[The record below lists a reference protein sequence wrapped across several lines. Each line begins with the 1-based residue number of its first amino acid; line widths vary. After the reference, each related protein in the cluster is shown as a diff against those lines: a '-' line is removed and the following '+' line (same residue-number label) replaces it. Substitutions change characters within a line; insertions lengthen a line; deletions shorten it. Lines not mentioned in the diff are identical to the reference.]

1 MGKAGSALFIFAKLG
16 SYPQFFNFEQ
26 HHYLGSQTM
35 RDRRPQTTGDLLE
48 ETGLNNIQQRA
59 IALSQL
65 NTAIKQHVNCA
76 EHCRVSNYRQGIL
89 IIETES
95 AAWSMRLN
103 YERHTLMMKLREKLL
118 PKLQDIE
125 IKVNPSLAA
134 VQKQQQDKIP
144 DIIQKPITEVA
155 AQHLLATAATAPDKV
170 KKRLE
175 RIAQLAHK
183 RANNIK

>member
-1 MGKAGSALFIFAKLG
+1 
-16 SYPQFFNFEQ
+16 
-26 HHYLGSQTM
+26 M
-35 RDRRPQTTGDLLE
+35 RDHRPQTTGDILE

-65 NTAIKQHVNCA
+65 NKAVKQHVNGA

-89 IIETES
+89 IIETAS

-103 YERHTLMMKLREKLL
+103 YERHQLIMKLRERLL

-125 IKVNPSLAA
+125 IKVNPALAA
-134 VQKQQQDKIP
+134 IQEQKQNKTP
-144 DIIQKPITEVA
+144 DIVQKPISDVA

-175 RIAQLAHK
+175 RLAQLAMKK
-183 RANNIK
+183 RQ

>member
-1 MGKAGSALFIFAKLG
+1 
-16 SYPQFFNFEQ
+16 
-26 HHYLGSQTM
+26 M
-35 RDRRPQTTGDLLE
+35 RDHRPQTTGDILE

-59 IALSQL
+59 MALSQL
-65 NTAIKQHVNCA
+65 NKAVKQYVNGA

-89 IIETES
+89 IIETAS

-103 YERHTLMMKLREKLL
+103 YERHQLIMKLREKLL

-125 IKVNPSLAA
+125 IKVNPALAA
-134 VQKQQQDKIP
+134 IQEQKQNKIP
-144 DIIQKPITEVA
+144 DIVQKPISDIA

-175 RIAQLAHK
+175 RLAQLAMKK
-183 RANNIK
+183 RQQ

>member
-1 MGKAGSALFIFAKLG
+1 
-16 SYPQFFNFEQ
+16 
-26 HHYLGSQTM
+26 M
-35 RDRRPQTTGDLLE
+35 RDHRPQTTGDILE

-59 IALSQL
+59 MALSQL
-65 NTAIKQHVNCA
+65 NKAVKQHVNGA

-89 IIETES
+89 IIETAS

-103 YERHTLMMKLREKLL
+103 YERHQLIMKLREKLL

-125 IKVNPSLAA
+125 IKVNPALAA
-134 VQKQQQDKIP
+134 IQEQKQNKIP
-144 DIIQKPITEVA
+144 DIVQKPISDVA

-175 RIAQLAHK
+175 RLAQLAMKK
-183 RANNIK
+183 RQQ

>member
-1 MGKAGSALFIFAKLG
+1 
-16 SYPQFFNFEQ
+16 
-26 HHYLGSQTM
+26 M
-35 RDRRPQTTGDLLE
+35 RDHHPQTTGDILE

-65 NTAIKQHVNCA
+65 NKAVKQHVNGA

-89 IIETES
+89 IIETAS

-103 YERHTLMMKLREKLL
+103 YERHQLIMKLREKLL

-125 IKVNPSLAA
+125 IKVNPALAA
-134 VQKQQQDKIP
+134 IQEQKQNKIP
-144 DIIQKPITEVA
+144 DIVQKPISDVA

-175 RIAQLAHK
+175 RLAQLAMKK
-183 RANNIK
+183 RQ

>member
-1 MGKAGSALFIFAKLG
+1 
-16 SYPQFFNFEQ
+16 
-26 HHYLGSQTM
+26 M
-35 RDRRPQTTGDLLE
+35 RDHRPQTTGDILE

-65 NTAIKQHVNCA
+65 NKAVKQHVNGA

-89 IIETES
+89 IIETAS

-103 YERHTLMMKLREKLL
+103 YERHQLIMKLREKLL

-125 IKVNPSLAA
+125 IKVNPALAA
-134 VQKQQQDKIP
+134 IQEQKQNKIP
-144 DIIQKPITEVA
+144 DIVQKPISDVA
-155 AQHLLATAATAPDKV
+155 AQHLLATAATAPAKV

-175 RIAQLAHK
+175 RLAQLAMKK
-183 RANNIK
+183 RQ

>member
-1 MGKAGSALFIFAKLG
+1 
-16 SYPQFFNFEQ
+16 
-26 HHYLGSQTM
+26 M
-35 RDRRPQTTGDLLE
+35 RDHRPQTTGDILE

-59 IALSQL
+59 MALSQL
-65 NTAIKQHVNCA
+65 NKAVKQHVNGA

-89 IIETES
+89 IIETAS

-103 YERHTLMMKLREKLL
+103 YERHQLIMKLRERLL

-125 IKVNPSLAA
+125 IKVNPALAA
-134 VQKQQQDKIP
+134 IQEQKQNKIP
-144 DIIQKPITEVA
+144 DIVQKPISDVA

-175 RIAQLAHK
+175 RLAQLAMKK
-183 RANNIK
+183 RQ

>member
-1 MGKAGSALFIFAKLG
+1 
-16 SYPQFFNFEQ
+16 
-26 HHYLGSQTM
+26 M
-35 RDRRPQTTGDLLE
+35 RDHRPQTTGDILE

-65 NTAIKQHVNCA
+65 NKAVKQHVNGA
-76 EHCRVSNYRQGIL
+76 EHCRVSNYRHGIL
-89 IIETES
+89 IIETAS

-103 YERHTLMMKLREKLL
+103 YERHQLIMKLREKLL

-125 IKVNPSLAA
+125 IKVNPALA
-134 VQKQQQDKIP
+134 VIQEKKQNKIP
-144 DIIQKPITEVA
+144 DIVQKPISDVA

-175 RIAQLAHK
+175 RLAQLAMKK
-183 RANNIK
+183 RQ

>member
-1 MGKAGSALFIFAKLG
+1 
-16 SYPQFFNFEQ
+16 
-26 HHYLGSQTM
+26 M
-35 RDRRPQTTGDLLE
+35 RDHRPQTTGDILE

-59 IALSQL
+59 MALSQL
-65 NTAIKQHVNCA
+65 NKAVKQHVNGA

-89 IIETES
+89 IIETAS

-103 YERHTLMMKLREKLL
+103 YERHQLIMKLREKLL

-125 IKVNPSLAA
+125 IKVNPALAA
-134 VQKQQQDKIP
+134 IQEQKQNKIP
-144 DIIQKPITEVA
+144 DIVQKPISDVA

-175 RIAQLAHK
+175 RLAQLAMK
-183 RANNIK
+183 KESNE

>member
-1 MGKAGSALFIFAKLG
+1 
-16 SYPQFFNFEQ
+16 
-26 HHYLGSQTM
+26 M
-35 RDRRPQTTGDLLE
+35 RDHRPQTTGDILE

-59 IALSQL
+59 MALSQL
-65 NTAIKQHVNCA
+65 NKAVKQHVNGA

-89 IIETES
+89 IIETAS

-103 YERHTLMMKLREKLL
+103 YERHQLIMKLREKLL

-125 IKVNPSLAA
+125 IKVNPALAA
-134 VQKQQQDKIP
+134 IQEQKQNKTP
-144 DIIQKPITEVA
+144 DIVQKPISDVA

-175 RIAQLAHK
+175 RLAQLAMKK
-183 RANNIK
+183 RQ

>member
-1 MGKAGSALFIFAKLG
+1 
-16 SYPQFFNFEQ
+16 
-26 HHYLGSQTM
+26 M
-35 RDRRPQTTGDLLE
+35 RDHRPQTTGDILE

-65 NTAIKQHVNCA
+65 NKAVKQHVNCA

-89 IIETES
+89 IIETAS

-103 YERHTLMMKLREKLL
+103 YERHQLIIKLREKLL

-125 IKVNPSLAA
+125 IKVNPALAA
-134 VQKQQQDKIP
+134 IQEQKQNKTP
-144 DIIQKPITEVA
+144 DIVQKPISDVA

-175 RIAQLAHK
+175 RLAQLAMKK
-183 RANNIK
+183 RQ

>member
-1 MGKAGSALFIFAKLG
+1 
-16 SYPQFFNFEQ
+16 
-26 HHYLGSQTM
+26 M
-35 RDRRPQTTGDLLE
+35 RDHRPQTTGDILE

-65 NTAIKQHVNCA
+65 NKAVKQHVNCA

-89 IIETES
+89 IIETAS

-103 YERHTLMMKLREKLL
+103 YERHQLIMKLREKLL

-125 IKVNPSLAA
+125 IKVNPALAA
-134 VQKQQQDKIP
+134 IQEQKQNKTP
-144 DIIQKPITEVA
+144 DIVQKPISDVA

-175 RIAQLAHK
+175 RLAQLAMKK
-183 RANNIK
+183 RH

>member
-1 MGKAGSALFIFAKLG
+1 
-16 SYPQFFNFEQ
+16 
-26 HHYLGSQTM
+26 M
-35 RDRRPQTTGDLLE
+35 RDHRPQTTGDILE

-65 NTAIKQHVNCA
+65 NKAVKQHVNGA
-76 EHCRVSNYRQGIL
+76 EHCRVSNYRHRIL
-89 IIETES
+89 IIETAS

-103 YERHTLMMKLREKLL
+103 YERHQLIMKLREKLL

-125 IKVNPSLAA
+125 IKVNPALAA
-134 VQKQQQDKIP
+134 IQEQKQNKIP
-144 DIIQKPITEVA
+144 DIVQKPISDVA

-175 RIAQLAHK
+175 RLAQLAMKK
-183 RANNIK
+183 RQ

>member
-1 MGKAGSALFIFAKLG
+1 
-16 SYPQFFNFEQ
+16 
-26 HHYLGSQTM
+26 M
-35 RDRRPQTTGDLLE
+35 RDHRPQTTGDILE

-59 IALSQL
+59 MALSQL
-65 NTAIKQHVNCA
+65 NKAVKQHVNGA

-89 IIETES
+89 IIEAAS

-103 YERHTLMMKLREKLL
+103 YERHQLIMKLREKLL

-125 IKVNPSLAA
+125 IKVNPALAA
-134 VQKQQQDKIP
+134 IQEQKQNKTP
-144 DIIQKPITEVA
+144 DIVQKPISDVA

-175 RIAQLAHK
+175 RLAQLAMK
-183 RANNIK
+183 KKQ

>member
-1 MGKAGSALFIFAKLG
+1 
-16 SYPQFFNFEQ
+16 
-26 HHYLGSQTM
+26 M
-35 RDRRPQTTGDLLE
+35 RDHRPQTTGDILE

-65 NTAIKQHVNCA
+65 NKAVKQHVNGA

-89 IIETES
+89 IIETAS

-103 YERHTLMMKLREKLL
+103 YERHQLIMKLREKLL

-125 IKVNPSLAA
+125 IKVNPALAA
-134 VQKQQQDKIP
+134 IQEQKQNKIP
-144 DIIQKPITEVA
+144 DIVQKPISDVA

-175 RIAQLAHK
+175 RLAQLAIKK
-183 RANNIK
+183 RQ

>member
-1 MGKAGSALFIFAKLG
+1 
-16 SYPQFFNFEQ
+16 
-26 HHYLGSQTM
+26 M
-35 RDRRPQTTGDLLE
+35 RDHRPQTTGDILE

-65 NTAIKQHVNCA
+65 NKAVKQHVNGA
-76 EHCRVSNYRQGIL
+76 EHCRVSNYRHGIL
-89 IIETES
+89 IIETAS

-103 YERHTLMMKLREKLL
+103 YERHQLIMKLREKLL

-125 IKVNPSLAA
+125 IKVNPALAA
-134 VQKQQQDKIP
+134 IQEQKQNKIP
-144 DIIQKPITEVA
+144 DIVQKPISDVA

-175 RIAQLAHK
+175 RLAQLAMKK
-183 RANNIK
+183 RE

>member
-1 MGKAGSALFIFAKLG
+1 
-16 SYPQFFNFEQ
+16 
-26 HHYLGSQTM
+26 M
-35 RDRRPQTTGDLLE
+35 RDHRPQTTGDILE

-65 NTAIKQHVNCA
+65 NKAVKQHVNGA

-89 IIETES
+89 IIETAS

-103 YERHTLMMKLREKLL
+103 YERHQLIMKLREKLL

-125 IKVNPSLAA
+125 IKVNPALAA
-134 VQKQQQDKIP
+134 IQEQKQNKTP
-144 DIIQKPITEVA
+144 DIVQKPISDVA

-175 RIAQLAHK
+175 RLAQLAMKK
-183 RANNIK
+183 RQ

>member
-1 MGKAGSALFIFAKLG
+1 
-16 SYPQFFNFEQ
+16 
-26 HHYLGSQTM
+26 M
-35 RDRRPQTTGDLLE
+35 RDHRPQTTGDILE

-59 IALSQL
+59 MALSQL
-65 NTAIKQHVNCA
+65 NKAVKQHVNGA

-89 IIETES
+89 IIETAS

-103 YERHTLMMKLREKLL
+103 YERHQLIMKLREKLL

-125 IKVNPSLAA
+125 IKVNPALAA
-134 VQKQQQDKIP
+134 IQEQKQNKTP
-144 DIIQKPITEVA
+144 DIMQKPISDVA

-175 RIAQLAHK
+175 RLAQLAMK
-183 RANNIK
+183 KKQ